1 MSKMI
6 KASKKRQ
13 YSEIINENVNNPSS
27 VWKLFKELEATKRN
41 IGNSI
46 LSLKLMTRQLIIP
59 QKFHLNL
66 TNFLCLL
73 LLK

>member
-27 VWKLFKELEATKRN
+27 VWKLFKELGASKRN
-41 IGNSI
+41 IGTSI
-46 LSLKLMTRQLIIP
+46 YSVKINDKTIDNPAEISSEF
-59 QKFHLNL
+59 K
-66 TNFLCLL
+66 
-73 LLK
+73 

>member
-1 MSKMI
+1 MI

-27 VWKLFKELEATKRN
+27 VWKLFKELGANKRN
-41 IGNSI
+41 IGTSI
-46 LSLKLMTRQLIIP
+46 YSVKINDKMIDNPAEISSEIN
-59 QKFHLNL
+59 K
-66 TNFLCLL
+66 FLCRL

>member
-6 KASKKRQ
+6 KASKKMQ

-27 VWKLFKELEATKRN
+27 VWKLFKELGASKRN
-41 IGNSI
+41 IGTSI
-46 LSLKLMTRQLIIP
+46 YSVKLMTRRLIIP

-66 TNFLCLL
+66 TNFLC
-73 LLK
+73 